1 MNQDQAIL
9 ELTQAMQKD
18 AKTINSQMSD
28 MWASITE
35 LSQKGTNHGV
45 TMPRANKSLGDQAS
59 NLFEEFSDTFNKSG
73 RLRLELKASGDTVTT
88 TSGRSVMTVG
98 VGAPSAMTMGLQN
111 AFTGRDLIGT
121 TAVEYSR
128 FTGIEGGAAIQATE
142 GALKAT
148 VRPSHTIINQTAL
161 TIAATTTMSRQAM
174 SDSVELK
181 RAVET
186 TLARSCAAALDT
198 ALYSGSVSPAWAGFG
213 ALSTTLDSDFTTLAD
228 AVSDVV
234 GVMQLGGFMPDVV
247 CVSPQSWVQ
256 IMTLRADSGS
266 GLYLSGNYLGMTEPL
281 LRGLRVVM
289 SNSVPLGSAL
299 VIDST
304 HCELVSVQNPVI
316 EFGTI
321 NDQFSRNEISC
332 LLEFRVAP
340 VFRTLGCAVLATPA
354 FVSV

>member
-1 MNQDQAIL
+1 
-9 ELTQAMQKD
+9 
-18 AKTINSQMSD
+18 
-28 MWASITE
+28 
-35 LSQKGTNHGV
+35 
-45 TMPRANKSLGDQAS
+45 
-59 NLFEEFSDTFNKSG
+59 
-73 RLRLELKASGDTVTT
+73 
-88 TSGRSVMTVG
+88 
-98 VGAPSAMTMGLQN
+98 
-111 AFTGRDLIGT
+111 
-121 TAVEYSR
+121 
-128 FTGIEGGAAIQATE
+128 
-142 GALKAT
+142 
-148 VRPSHTIINQTAL
+148 
-161 TIAATTTMSRQAM
+161 
-174 SDSVELK
+174 
-181 RAVET
+181 
-186 TLARSCAAALDT
+186 
-198 ALYSGSVSPAWAGFG
+198 
-213 ALSTTLDSDFTTLAD
+213 
-228 AVSDVV
+228 
-234 GVMQLGGFMPDVV
+234 MQLGGFMPDVV